1 MAFELWLETRSV
13 NPFAGGKHFGSVG
26 AYDLISGVAHYSVDP
41 SETKEVVDIGKVPTN
56 ADGKV
61 EFTADVHILKPR
73 NLANWNRRIFYDVIN
88 RGNVWNCLYFNDAF
102 PEIAESGEFS
112 SYGNNPNTE
121 RHAGNGFL
129 MRQGYAVVWSGWD
142 GVILPVDDRVTLTV
156 PHATEGNQPLTG
168 VVRTELSANAAG
180 VHSLPLSGNVYS
192 CSYEPVINPEIE
204 PVLTFRENETDPRMT
219 IPNDRWSFQ
228 FPGSHEIDGRK
239 VDPVPLTSLFV
250 EDGFNPGWLYEL
262 IYEAKDPPVLGLGFV
277 AVRNLI
283 DYLKYWEKDSRGNE
297 NPLYEGSV
305 RTEYAYTWGLSQGGR
320 FLRDFVY
327 LGFNE
332 NEQEEKIFDGVWVD
346 GSGSGRMFFNHRFG
360 QPGRRNKQHEEHL
373 FPVDIF
379 PLSYSPTN
387 SPKDNRTDSICLR
400 PKTDPLIFHTN
411 SSTDYWQRRA
421 SLVHTSPKGEDLVDP
436 ENVRFYLFASAQHFI
451 PPGGII
457 TEGVWQHH
465 PNLMVVTSIMR
476 ALLVALDEW
485 VSGVA
490 DPPKSQVPMVAEQTL
505 TSPSEVS
512 SRFPSGNFA
521 RCPDF
526 NNRLHEIDCGPEF
539 QNGIV
544 TNNPPIVD
552 KNIEYAVLVPNVDVD
567 GHDLAGIKSP
577 EIQNPVGTHVGW
589 NWRKEGFVPT
599 ALAGTMGSFLP
610 FSRTKA
616 DRIDAQDPR
625 LSIEER
631 YKDHETYVQQI
642 ASSAQSLEAQRFL
655 LREDVE
661 RYVLAAKKR
670 NPLDQDV
677 ELGPFILPW

>member
-1 MAFELWLETRSV
+1 M
-13 NPFAGGKHFGSVG
+13 
-26 AYDLISGVAHYSVDP
+26 
-41 SETKEVVDIGKVPTN
+41 
-56 ADGKV
+56 
-61 EFTADVHILKPR
+61 
-73 NLANWNRRIFYDVIN
+73 
-88 RGNVWNCLYFNDAF
+88 
-102 PEIAESGEFS
+102 
-112 SYGNNPNTE
+112 
-121 RHAGNGFL
+121 
-129 MRQGYAVVWSGWD
+129 
-142 GVILPVDDRVTLTV
+142 
-156 PHATEGNQPLTG
+156 
-168 VVRTELSANAAG
+168 
-180 VHSLPLSGNVYS
+180 
-192 CSYEPVINPEIE
+192 
-204 PVLTFRENETDPRMT
+204 
-219 IPNDRWSFQ
+219 
-228 FPGSHEIDGRK
+228 
-239 VDPVPLTSLFV
+239 
-250 EDGFNPGWLYEL
+250 
-262 IYEAKDPPVLGLGFV
+262 
-277 AVRNLI
+277 
-283 DYLKYWEKDSRGNE
+283 
-297 NPLYEGSV
+297 
-305 RTEYAYTWGLSQGGR
+305 
-320 FLRDFVY
+320 
-327 LGFNE
+327 
-332 NEQEEKIFDGVWVD
+332 
-346 GSGSGRMFFNHRFG
+346 
-360 QPGRRNKQHEEHL
+360 
-373 FPVDIF
+373 DIF

-387 SPKDNRTDSICLR
+387 SPKDNHTDSICLR

-457 TEGVWQHH
+457 TEGVWQHQ